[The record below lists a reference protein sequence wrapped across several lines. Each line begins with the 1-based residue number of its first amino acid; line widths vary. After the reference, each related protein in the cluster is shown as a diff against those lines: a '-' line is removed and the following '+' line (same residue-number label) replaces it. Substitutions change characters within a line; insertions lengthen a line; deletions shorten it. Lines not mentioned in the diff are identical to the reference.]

1 MARGIN
7 VASARDLKPD
17 PSGIRLWGLWFVPG
31 LTRVHGWSFL
41 VVSFTTVGLLTAI
54 TGVQTNVL
62 SENFGIPARDQGQWI
77 SALVL
82 WTEFMLLAVFGLVGV
97 AADRIGR
104 RGLFA
109 VGLVLMGLSYVFHAY
124 ADEVWQLFGARVV
137 YAVGIGAGT
146 GMLGTILADYPQ
158 EISRGR
164 VVAVSGAL
172 TGLGV
177 VLIKLM
183 FGDGARVVV
192 DLLGMPEES
201 ALNVGLFLIAAVAF
215 VSAVAAAWGL
225 QAGTPTK
232 REDRP
237 PVKELLT
244 AGVREAVRNPRIAV
258 AYAGAFVARSD
269 LVILGSF
276 LTLWGRFAVE
286 SAGIS
291 GSDAQAMS
299 VRPFAIAQTAGLIW
313 IVVLGFL
320 LEKRDRLLALAVA
333 FTVATVGYLG
343 MAFVDDL
350 LAPASIPLLCM
361 LGAGQISAFW
371 GATTLIGR
379 EAPKASR
386 GTVVGAFNLSGVLG
400 ILMFVALGGVL
411 YDRYGPSAPFLMVGC
426 ANLLVM
432 AAAGGLA
439 LKESREG
446 AQALKESRE
455 GGSGID

>member
-1 MARGIN
+1 MPNGLHAAKG
-7 VASARDLKPD
+7 RDLTPD
-17 PSGIRLWGLWFVPG
+17 PSGKRLAGLWFVPG
-31 LTRVHGWSFL
+31 LTTTNAWSFL
-41 VVSFTTVGLLTAI
+41 FVSFTTVGLLTAI

-77 SALVL
+77 SGLVL
-82 WTEFMLLAVFGLVGV
+82 WTEFVLLAVFGLVGV

-104 RGLFA
+104 RQIFA
-109 VGLVLMGLSYVFHAY
+109 IGLVLMGLSYVFHAY
-124 ADEVWQLFGARVV
+124 AFEIWQLFGARVL
-137 YAVGIGAGT
+137 YAAGIGAAT
-146 GMLGTILADYPQ
+146 GMLATILADYPQ

-164 VVAVSGAL
+164 VVAISGAL

-183 FGDGARVVV
+183 FGDGARVLV
-192 DLLGMPEES
+192 DSLDLSEDTVLP
-201 ALNVGLFLIAAVAF
+201 LGLFLIAAVAF
-215 VSAVAAAWGL
+215 VTAAVAGWGL
-225 QAGTPTK
+225 QPGTPTT
-232 REDRP
+232 REERP

-244 AGVREAVRNPRIAV
+244 AGVHEAISNPRIAV

-286 SAGIS
+286 SAGLT
-291 GSDAQAMS
+291 GSEAQAMS
-299 VRPFAIAQTAGLIW
+299 VRPFAVAQTAGLLW

-320 LEKRDRLLALAVA
+320 LEKRDRLLALGVA
-333 FTVATVGYLG
+333 FGVATIGYLG
-343 MAFVDDL
+343 MWFVGDL
-350 LAPASIPLLCM
+350 LSVRSIPFLCL

-400 ILMFVALGGVL
+400 ILVFVALGGYL
-411 YDRYGPSAPFLMVGC
+411 YDRYGPVAPFIMVGC

-432 AAAGGLA
+432 AAAGSLM
-439 LKESREG
+439 LRESRAAAAQRAEG
-446 AQALKESRE
+446 AA
-455 GGSGID
+455 

>member
-1 MARGIN
+1 MPSGFN
-7 VASARDLKPD
+7 VAKGRELTPD
-17 PSGIRLWGLWFVPG
+17 PSGKRLAGLWFVPG
-31 LTRVHGWSFL
+31 LTATNAWSFL
-41 VVSFTTVGLLTAI
+41 FVSFTTVGLLTAI

-77 SALVL
+77 SGLVL
-82 WTEFMLLAVFGLVGV
+82 WTEFVLLAVFGLVGV

-104 RGLFA
+104 RQIFAIGL
-109 VGLVLMGLSYVFHAY
+109 LLMGLSYVFHAY
-124 ADEVWQLFGARVV
+124 AFEIWQLFGARVL
-137 YAVGIGAGT
+137 YAVGIGAAT
-146 GMLGTILADYPQ
+146 GMLATILADYPQ

-164 VVAVSGAL
+164 VVAISGAL

-183 FGDGARVVV
+183 FGDGARVLVEIL
-192 DLLGMPEES
+192 DLSEDSVLP
-201 ALNVGLFLIAAVAF
+201 LGLFLVAAVAF
-215 VSAVAAAWGL
+215 VTAVVAAWGL
-225 QAGTPTK
+225 QPGTPTT
-232 REDRP
+232 REERP

-244 AGVREAVRNPRIAV
+244 AGVREAISNPRIAV

-286 SAGIS
+286 SAGLT
-291 GSDAQAMS
+291 GPEAQAMS
-299 VRPFAIAQTAGLIW
+299 VRPFAVAQTAGLLW

-320 LEKRDRLLALAVA
+320 LEKRDRLLALGVA
-333 FTVATVGYLG
+333 FGVATIGYLG
-343 MAFVDDL
+343 MWFVGDL
-350 LAPASIPLLCM
+350 LSARSIPFLAL

-400 ILMFVALGGVL
+400 ILVFVALGGYM
-411 YDRYGPSAPFLMVGC
+411 YDRYGPVAPFLMVGC

-432 AAAGGLA
+432 AAAGSLM
-439 LKESREG
+439 LKESR
-446 AQALKESRE
+446 AAAAARAKSAA
-455 GGSGID
+455 

>member
-7 VASARDLKPD
+7 LASERDLKPD
-17 PSGIRLWGLWFVPG
+17 PSGIRLLGLWFVPG
-31 LTRVHGWSFL
+31 LTRAHGWSFIVL
-41 VVSFTTVGLLTAI
+41 SFTTVGLLTAI

-77 SALVL
+77 SVLVL
-82 WTEFMLLAVFGLVGV
+82 WTEFVLIAVFGVVGV

-104 RGLFA
+104 RQLFA
-109 VGLVLMGLSYVFHAY
+109 VGLFFMGLSYVFHAY
-124 ADEVWQLFGARVV
+124 AGEMWQLFGSRVV
-137 YAVGIGAGT
+137 YAVGIGAAT

-164 VVAVSGAL
+164 VVAISGAL

-192 DLLGMPEES
+192 NRLGLPEDS
-201 ALNVGLFLIAAVAF
+201 ALTVGLFLVAAVAF
-215 VSAVAAAWGL
+215 VSAAVAAWGL
-225 QAGTPTK
+225 QSGTPAK
-232 REDRP
+232 REERP
-237 PVKELLT
+237 PVKLLLT
-244 AGVREAVRNPRIAV
+244 AGVREAIKNPRIAV

-291 GSDAQAMS
+291 GAEAQAMS
-299 VRPFAIAQTAGLIW
+299 VRPFAAAQTAGLIW
-313 IVVLGFL
+313 IVLLGFV
-320 LEKRDRLLALAVA
+320 LEKRDRLVALAVA
-333 FTVATVGYLG
+333 FAVATIGYLG
-343 MAFVDDL
+343 MWFVEDL
-350 LAPASIPLLCM
+350 LAPRSIPLLCM

-400 ILMFVALGGVL
+400 ILVFVALGGVL
-411 YDRYGPSAPFLMVGC
+411 YDRYGPPAPFIMVGC

-432 AAAGGLA
+432 GAAGLLA
-439 LKESREG
+439 LKESRDAAAAKRIED
-446 AQALKESRE
+446 AA
-455 GGSGID
+455 

>member
-1 MARGIN
+1 MARGISE
-7 VASARDLKPD
+7 APATDLEPD
-17 PSGIRLWGLWFVPG
+17 KSGIRLFGLWFMPG
-31 LTRVHGWSFL
+31 LTRGHGWSFIAL
-41 VVSFTTVGLLTAI
+41 SFTTVGLLTAI

-82 WTEFMLLAVFGLVGV
+82 WTEFVLIAVFGLVGV

-104 RGLFA
+104 RQLYA
-109 VGLVLMGLSYVFHAY
+109 VGLAFMGLSYVFHAY
-124 ADEVWQLFGARVV
+124 VGEIWQLFGARVV
-137 YAVGIGAGT
+137 VGS
-146 GMLGTILADYPQ
+146 LGLP
-158 EISRGR
+158 EGS
-164 VVAVSGAL
+164 AL
-172 TGLGV
+172 T
-177 VLIKLM
+177 
-183 FGDGARVVV
+183 
-192 DLLGMPEES
+192 
-201 ALNVGLFLIAAVAF
+201 VGLLLIAAVAF
-215 VSAVAAAWGL
+215 VATVVAAWGL
-225 QAGTPTK
+225 QPGTPTE
-232 REDRP
+232 REERP
-237 PVKELLT
+237 PVRELLT
-244 AGVREAVRNPRIAV
+244 AGVREAIKNPRIAV

-286 SAGIS
+286 SAGMA
-291 GSDAQAMS
+291 GSEAQAMS
-299 VRPFAIAQTAGLIW
+299 VRPFAIAQAAGLVW
-313 IVVLGFL
+313 IVLLGFM

-333 FTVATVGYLG
+333 FTVSTIGYLG
-343 MAFVDDL
+343 MWFVDDL
-350 LAPASIPLLCM
+350 LAPGSIPLLCM

-411 YDRYGPSAPFLMVGC
+411 YDRHGPAAPFIMVGF

-439 LKESREG
+439 LKESRAAAA
-446 AQALKESRE
+446 AQRAENAA
-455 GGSGID
+455 

>member
-1 MARGIN
+1 MARGVN
-7 VASARDLKPD
+7 VAQARDLEPD
-17 PSGIRLWGLWFVPG
+17 PSGIRLFGLWFVPG
-31 LTRVHGWSFL
+31 LTRTHGWSFIVL
-41 VVSFTTVGLLTAI
+41 SFTTVGLLTAI

-62 SENFGIPARDQGQWI
+62 SENFGIPAREQGQWI

-82 WTEFMLLAVFGLVGV
+82 WTEFVLLAVFGLVGV

-104 RGLFA
+104 RQIFAIGLFF
-109 VGLVLMGLSYVFHAY
+109 MGLSYVFHAP
-124 ADEVWQLFGARVV
+124 AGELWQLFGARVV
-137 YAVGIGAGT
+137 YAIGIGAAT
-146 GMLGTILADYPQ
+146 GMLATILADYPQ
-158 EISRGR
+158 EVSRGR

-192 DLLGMPEES
+192 DRLGLPEGS
-201 ALNVGLFLIAAVAF
+201 ALTVGLFLVAAVAF
-215 VSAVAAAWGL
+215 VSAAVAAWGL
-225 QAGTPTK
+225 QPGTPTT
-232 REDRP
+232 REERP
-237 PVKELLT
+237 PVKVLLT
-244 AGVREAVRNPRIAV
+244 AGVREAIKNPRIAV

-286 SAGIS
+286 NVGIV
-291 GSDAQAMS
+291 GAEAQAMS
-299 VRPFAIAQTAGLIW
+299 VRPFAVAQTAGLLW
-313 IVVLGFL
+313 IVLLGFM
-320 LEKRDRLLALAVA
+320 LEKRDRLVALGVAFAVA
-333 FTVATVGYLG
+333 TIGYLG
-343 MAFVDDL
+343 MWFVDDL
-350 LAPASIPLLCM
+350 LAPRSIPLLCM

-400 ILMFVALGGVL
+400 ILVFVALGGVL
-411 YDRYGPSAPFLMVGC
+411 YDRYGPAAPFLMVGC

-432 AAAGGLA
+432 AAAGWLA
-439 LKESREG
+439 LKESRDAAAAQSAEG
-446 AQALKESRE
+446 AA
-455 GGSGID
+455 

>member
-1 MARGIN
+1 MPSGFN
-7 VASARDLKPD
+7 VAKGHELKPD
-17 PSGIRLWGLWFVPG
+17 PSGERLAGLWFVPG
-31 LTRVHGWSFL
+31 LTLTNAWSFL
-41 VVSFTTVGLLTAI
+41 FVSFTTVGLLTAI

-77 SALVL
+77 SGLVL
-82 WTEFMLLAVFGLVGV
+82 WTEFVLLAVFGLVGV

-104 RGLFA
+104 RQIFAIGL
-109 VGLVLMGLSYVFHAY
+109 LLMGLSYVLHAY
-124 ADEVWQLFGARVV
+124 AFEIWQLFGARVL
-137 YAVGIGAGT
+137 YAVGIGAAT
-146 GMLGTILADYPQ
+146 GMLATILADYPQ

-183 FGDGARVVV
+183 FGDGARVLV
-192 DLLGMPEES
+192 DSLELSEDSVLP
-201 ALNVGLFLIAAVAF
+201 LGLFLVAAVAF
-215 VSAVAAAWGL
+215 VTAAVAAWGL
-225 QAGTPTK
+225 QPGTPTT
-232 REDRP
+232 REERP

-244 AGVREAVRNPRIAV
+244 AGVREAVKNPRIAV

-286 SAGIS
+286 SAGIT
-291 GSDAQAMS
+291 GSEAQAMS
-299 VRPFAIAQTAGLIW
+299 VRPFAVAQTAGLLW
-313 IVVLGFL
+313 IVLLGFL

-333 FTVATVGYLG
+333 FAVATVGYLG
-343 MAFVDDL
+343 MWFVDDL
-350 LAPASIPLLCM
+350 LALSSIPLLCL

-400 ILMFVALGGVL
+400 ILVFVALGGVL
-411 YDRYGPSAPFLMVGC
+411 YDRYGPAAPFLMVGF

-432 AAAGGLA
+432 GAAGLLA
-439 LKESREG
+439 LKESRAAAAAQRAEG
-446 AQALKESRE
+446 AA
-455 GGSGID
+455 

>member
-1 MARGIN
+1 MPNGLHAAKG
-7 VASARDLKPD
+7 RDLKPD
-17 PSGIRLWGLWFVPG
+17 PSGKRLAGLWFVPG
-31 LTRVHGWSFL
+31 LTTTNAWSFL
-41 VVSFTTVGLLTAI
+41 FVSFTTVGLLTAI

-77 SALVL
+77 SGLVL
-82 WTEFMLLAVFGLVGV
+82 WTEFVLLAVFGLVGV

-104 RGLFA
+104 RQIFAIGL
-109 VGLVLMGLSYVFHAY
+109 LLMGLSYVFHAY
-124 ADEVWQLFGARVV
+124 AFEIWQLFGARVL
-137 YAVGIGAGT
+137 YAVGIGAAT
-146 GMLGTILADYPQ
+146 GMLATILADYPQ

-164 VVAVSGAL
+164 VVAISGAL

-183 FGDGARVVV
+183 FGDGARVLVENL
-192 DLLGMPEES
+192 DLSEES
-201 ALNVGLFLIAAVAF
+201 VLPLGLFLVAAVAF
-215 VSAVAAAWGL
+215 VTAAVAAWGL
-225 QAGTPTK
+225 QPGTPTT
-232 REDRP
+232 REERP

-244 AGVREAVRNPRIAV
+244 AGVREAVKNPRIAV

-286 SAGIS
+286 SAGIT
-291 GSDAQAMS
+291 GAEAQAMS
-299 VRPFAIAQTAGLIW
+299 VRPFAVAQTAGLIW
-313 IVVLGFL
+313 IVLLGYM
-320 LEKRDRLLALAVA
+320 LEKRDRLAALAVA
-333 FTVATVGYLG
+333 FAVATVGYLG
-343 MAFVDDL
+343 MWFVDDL
-350 LAPASIPLLCM
+350 LALSSIPLLCM

-400 ILMFVALGGVL
+400 ILVFVALGGVL
-411 YDRYGPSAPFLMVGC
+411 YDRYGPAAPFLMVGF

-432 AAAGGLA
+432 AAAGLLA
-439 LKESREG
+439 LRESRD
-446 AQALKESRE
+446 AAAADSAA
-455 GGSGID
+455 

>member
-1 MARGIN
+1 MPNGLN
-7 VASARDLKPD
+7 VAKGRDLKPD
-17 PSGIRLWGLWFVPG
+17 PSGIRLFGLWFVPG
-31 LTRVHGWSFL
+31 LTRTHGWSFIVL
-41 VVSFTTVGLLTAI
+41 SFTTVGLLTAI

-62 SENFGIPARDQGQWI
+62 SENFGIPAREQGQWI

-82 WTEFMLLAVFGLVGV
+82 WTEFVLLAVFGLVGV

-104 RGLFA
+104 RQIFA
-109 VGLVLMGLSYVFHAY
+109 IGLVFMGLSYVFHAY
-124 ADEVWQLFGARVV
+124 AGELWQLFGARVA
-137 YAVGIGAGT
+137 YAIGIGAAT
-146 GMLGTILADYPQ
+146 GMLATILADYPQ

-164 VVAVSGAL
+164 VVAISGAL

-192 DLLGMPEES
+192 DSLGLPESS
-201 ALNVGLFLIAAVAF
+201 ALNVGLFLVAAVAF
-215 VSAVAAAWGL
+215 VSAAVAAWGL
-225 QAGTPTK
+225 QPGTPTT
-232 REDRP
+232 REERP

-244 AGVREAVRNPRIAV
+244 AGVREAIKNPRIAV

-286 SAGIS
+286 SAGIA
-291 GSDAQAMS
+291 GAEAQAMS
-299 VRPFAIAQTAGLIW
+299 VRPFAVAQTAGLLW
-313 IVVLGFL
+313 IVLLGFL
-320 LEKRDRLLALAVA
+320 LEKRDRLVALGVAFAVA
-333 FTVATVGYLG
+333 TLGYLG
-343 MAFVDDL
+343 MWFVDDL
-350 LAPASIPLLCM
+350 LAPRSIPFLCM

-400 ILMFVALGGVL
+400 ILVFVALGGVL
-411 YDRYGPSAPFLMVGC
+411 YDRYGPAAPFLMVGC

-439 LKESREG
+439 LKESRDAA
-446 AQALKESRE
+446 AQRAEA
-455 GGSGID
+455 DA

>member
-7 VASARDLKPD
+7 VARSGDVKPD
-17 PSGIRLWGLWFVPG
+17 TSGTRLIGLWFIPG
-31 LTRVHGWSFL
+31 LTRANGWSFIVL
-41 VVSFTTVGLLTAI
+41 SFTTVGLLTAI

-77 SALVL
+77 SGLVL
-82 WTEFMLLAVFGLVGV
+82 WTEFVLLGVFALVGI

-104 RGLFA
+104 RQLYA
-109 VGLVLMGLSYVFHAY
+109 VGLLFLGMSYVFHAF
-124 ADEVWQLFGARVV
+124 AGEVWELFGARVI
-137 YAVGIGAGT
+137 YAIGIGAST

-158 EISRGR
+158 EVSRGR
-164 VVAVSGAL
+164 VVAISGAL

-183 FGDGARVVV
+183 FGDGARVLVNS
-192 DLLGMPEES
+192 LGLPEDS
-201 ALNVGLFLIAAVAF
+201 ALELGLFL
-215 VSAVAAAWGL
+215 VAAIAFISAIVAACGL
-225 QAGTPTK
+225 QPGTPAK
-232 REDRP
+232 REERP
-237 PVKELLT
+237 PVKVLLT
-244 AGVREAVRNPRIAV
+244 AGVREAVKNPRIAV

-276 LTLWGRFAVE
+276 LTLWGRLAVE
-286 SAGIS
+286 SAGIT

-299 VRPFAIAQTAGLIW
+299 VRPFAAAQTAGLIW

-320 LEKRDRLLALAVA
+320 LEKRDRLGALAIS
-333 FTVATVGYLG
+333 FGVATVGYLG
-343 MAFVDDL
+343 MWFVDDL
-350 LAPASIPLLCM
+350 LSLSAIPFLCM

-411 YDRYGPSAPFLMVGC
+411 YDKYGPAAPFIMVGC

-432 AAAGGLA
+432 AAAGMLA
-439 LKESREG
+439 LKESRDAAAAASAEVE
-446 AQALKESRE
+446 A
-455 GGSGID
+455 

>member
-7 VASARDLKPD
+7 PAQTRDLKPD
-17 PSGIRLWGLWFVPG
+17 PSGIRLIGLWFMPG
-31 LTRVHGWSFL
+31 LSLTNAWSFL
-41 VVSFTTVGLLTAI
+41 VLSFTTVGLLTAI

-82 WTEFMLLAVFGLVGV
+82 WTEFALLAVFGVVGV

-104 RGLFA
+104 RQLFA
-109 VGLVLMGLSYVFHAY
+109 VGLVFLGLSYVFHVY
-124 ADEVWQLFGARVV
+124 AQEMWQLFGTRVV
-137 YAVGIGAGT
+137 YAIGIGAAT

-192 DLLGMPEES
+192 DRFGLPEGS
-201 ALNVGLFLIAAVAF
+201 ALEVGLFLIAAIAF
-215 VSAVAAAWGL
+215 LSAVVAAWGL
-225 QAGTPTK
+225 QPGTPAK
-232 REDRP
+232 REERP

-244 AGVREAVRNPRIAV
+244 AGVREAIRNPRIAV

-286 SAGIS
+286 SAGIT

-299 VRPFAIAQTAGLIW
+299 VRPFAVAQTAGLIW
-313 IVVLGFL
+313 IVVLGFM
-320 LEKRDRLLALAVA
+320 LEKRDRLFALAVA
-333 FTVATVGYLG
+333 FGVATLGYLG
-343 MAFVDDL
+343 MWFVDDL
-350 LAPASIPLLCM
+350 LAPKSIPLLCL

-400 ILMFVALGGVL
+400 ILFFVALGGVL
-411 YDRYGPSAPFLMVGC
+411 YDKYGPAAPFVMVGS

-432 AAAGGLA
+432 AAAGALA
-439 LKESREG
+439 LKESRAAAAARAEN
-446 AQALKESRE
+446 AA
-455 GGSGID
+455 

>member
-1 MARGIN
+1 MPNGLHAAKG
-7 VASARDLKPD
+7 RDLKPD
-17 PSGIRLWGLWFVPG
+17 PSGKRLAGLWFVPG
-31 LTRVHGWSFL
+31 LTTTNAWSFL
-41 VVSFTTVGLLTAI
+41 FVSFTTVGLLTAI

-77 SALVL
+77 SGLVL
-82 WTEFMLLAVFGLVGV
+82 WTEFVLLAVFGLVGV

-104 RGLFA
+104 RQIFA
-109 VGLVLMGLSYVFHAY
+109 IGLVLMGLSYVLHAY
-124 ADEVWQLFGARVV
+124 AFEIWQLFGARVL
-137 YAVGIGAGT
+137 YAVGIGAAT
-146 GMLGTILADYPQ
+146 GMLATILADYPQ

-164 VVAVSGAL
+164 VVAISGAL

-183 FGDGARVVV
+183 FGDGARVLVESL
-192 DLLGMPEES
+192 DLPEDS
-201 ALNVGLFLIAAVAF
+201 VLPLGLFLVAAVAF
-215 VSAVAAAWGL
+215 VTAAVAAWGL
-225 QAGTPTK
+225 QPGTPTT
-232 REDRP
+232 REERP

-244 AGVREAVRNPRIAV
+244 AGVREAIRNPRIAV

-286 SAGIS
+286 SAGLT
-291 GSDAQAMS
+291 GSEAQAMS
-299 VRPFAIAQTAGLIW
+299 VRPFAVAQTAGLLW

-320 LEKRDRLLALAVA
+320 LEKRDRLLALGVA
-333 FTVATVGYLG
+333 FGVATIGYLG
-343 MAFVDDL
+343 MWFVGDL
-350 LAPASIPLLCM
+350 LSVRSIPFLCL

-400 ILMFVALGGVL
+400 ILVFVALGGFL
-411 YDRYGPSAPFLMVGC
+411 YGRYGPVAPFIMVGL

-432 AAAGGLA
+432 AAAGSLM
-439 LKESREG
+439 LRESR
-446 AQALKESRE
+446 AAAAKAES
-455 GGSGID
+455 SA

>member
-1 MARGIN
+1 MPNGLHAAKG
-7 VASARDLKPD
+7 RDLKPD
-17 PSGIRLWGLWFVPG
+17 PSGKRLAGLWFVPG
-31 LTRVHGWSFL
+31 LTTTNAWSFL
-41 VVSFTTVGLLTAI
+41 FVSFTTVGLLTAI

-77 SALVL
+77 SGLVL
-82 WTEFMLLAVFGLVGV
+82 WTEFVLLAVFGLVGV

-104 RGLFA
+104 RQIFAIGL
-109 VGLVLMGLSYVFHAY
+109 LLMGLSYVFHAY
-124 ADEVWQLFGARVV
+124 AFEIWQLFGARVL
-137 YAVGIGAGT
+137 YAVGIGAAT
-146 GMLGTILADYPQ
+146 GMLATILADYPQ

-164 VVAVSGAL
+164 VVAISGAL

-183 FGDGARVVV
+183 FGDGARVLVASL
-192 DLLGMPEES
+192 DLPEDS
-201 ALNVGLFLIAAVAF
+201 VLPLGLFLVAAVAF
-215 VSAVAAAWGL
+215 VTAAVAAWGL
-225 QAGTPTK
+225 QPGTPTT
-232 REDRP
+232 REERP

-244 AGVREAVRNPRIAV
+244 AGVREAIRNPRIAV

-286 SAGIS
+286 SAGLT
-291 GSDAQAMS
+291 GSEAQAMS
-299 VRPFAIAQTAGLIW
+299 VRPFAVAQTAGLLW

-320 LEKRDRLLALAVA
+320 LEKRDRLLALGVA
-333 FTVATVGYLG
+333 FGVATIGYLG
-343 MAFVDDL
+343 MWFVGDL
-350 LAPASIPLLCM
+350 LSVRSIPFLCL

-400 ILMFVALGGVL
+400 ILVFVALGGYL
-411 YDRYGPSAPFLMVGC
+411 YGRYGPVAPFIMVGL

-432 AAAGGLA
+432 AATGSLM
-439 LKESREG
+439 LRESRAAAAQRAEG
-446 AQALKESRE
+446 AA
-455 GGSGID
+455 

>member
-7 VASARDLKPD
+7 PAQTRDLKPD
-17 PSGIRLWGLWFVPG
+17 PSGIRLIGLWFMPG
-31 LTRVHGWSFL
+31 LSLTNAWSFL
-41 VVSFTTVGLLTAI
+41 VLSFTTVGLLTAI

-82 WTEFMLLAVFGLVGV
+82 WTEFALLAVFGVVGV

-104 RGLFA
+104 RQLFA
-109 VGLVLMGLSYVFHAY
+109 VGLVFLGLSYVFHVY
-124 ADEVWQLFGARVV
+124 AQEMWQLFGTRVV
-137 YAVGIGAGT
+137 YAIGIGVAT

-192 DLLGMPEES
+192 DRFGLPEGS
-201 ALNVGLFLIAAVAF
+201 ALEVGLFLIAAIAF
-215 VSAVAAAWGL
+215 LSAVVAAWGL
-225 QAGTPTK
+225 QPGTPAK
-232 REDRP
+232 QEERP

-244 AGVREAVRNPRIAV
+244 AGVREAIRNPRIAV

-286 SAGIS
+286 SAGIT

-299 VRPFAIAQTAGLIW
+299 VRPFAVAQTAGLIW
-313 IVVLGFL
+313 IVVLGFM
-320 LEKRDRLLALAVA
+320 LEKRDRLFALAVA
-333 FTVATVGYLG
+333 FGVATLGYLG
-343 MAFVDDL
+343 MWFVDDL
-350 LAPASIPLLCM
+350 LAPKSIPLLCL

-386 GTVVGAFNLSGVLG
+386 GTVVGAFNLSGVMG
-400 ILMFVALGGVL
+400 ILFFVALGGVM
-411 YDRYGPSAPFLMVGC
+411 YDKYGPAAPFVMVGS

-432 AAAGGLA
+432 AAAGALA
-439 LKESREG
+439 LKESR
-446 AQALKESRE
+446 AAAAARAESAA
-455 GGSGID
+455 

>member
-1 MARGIN
+1 MPNGIN
-7 VASARDLKPD
+7 VAKGRDLKPD
-17 PSGIRLWGLWFVPG
+17 PSGKRLAGLWFVPG
-31 LTRVHGWSFL
+31 LTTTNAWSFL
-41 VVSFTTVGLLTAI
+41 FVSFTTVGLLTAI

-77 SALVL
+77 SGLVL
-82 WTEFMLLAVFGLVGV
+82 WTEFVLLAVFGLVGV

-104 RGLFA
+104 RQIFAIGL
-109 VGLVLMGLSYVFHAY
+109 LLMGLSYVFHAY
-124 ADEVWQLFGARVV
+124 AFEIWQLFGARVI
-137 YAVGIGAGT
+137 YAVGIGAAT
-146 GMLGTILADYPQ
+146 GMLATILADYPQ

-183 FGDGARVVV
+183 FGDGARVLVGS
-192 DLLGMPEES
+192 LGLSEES
-201 ALNVGLFLIAAVAF
+201 VLPLGLFLIAAVAF
-215 VSAVAAAWGL
+215 VTAAVAGWGL
-225 QAGTPTK
+225 QPGTPTT
-232 REDRP
+232 REERP

-244 AGVREAVRNPRIAV
+244 AGVREAISNPRIAV

-286 SAGIS
+286 SAGLT
-291 GSDAQAMS
+291 GSEAQALS
-299 VRPFAIAQTAGLIW
+299 VRPFAVAQTAGLLW

-333 FTVATVGYLG
+333 FAVATIGYLG
-343 MAFVDDL
+343 MWFVGDL
-350 LAPASIPLLCM
+350 LSVRSIPLLCL

-400 ILMFVALGGVL
+400 ILVFVALGGYL
-411 YDRYGPSAPFLMVGC
+411 YDRFGPAAPFLMVGC

-439 LKESREG
+439 LKESRDAAARAQG
-446 AQALKESRE
+446 AA
-455 GGSGID
+455 

>member
-1 MARGIN
+1 MPNGLHADK
-7 VASARDLKPD
+7 ARDLEPD
-17 PSGIRLWGLWFVPG
+17 PSGIRLFGLWFVPG
-31 LTRVHGWSFL
+31 LTRTHGWSFIVL
-41 VVSFTTVGLLTAI
+41 SFTTVGLLTAI

-62 SENFGIPARDQGQWI
+62 SENFGIPAREQGQWI

-82 WTEFMLLAVFGLVGV
+82 WTEFVLLAVFGLVGV

-104 RGLFA
+104 RQIFA
-109 VGLVLMGLSYVFHAY
+109 VGLVFMGLSYVLHAY
-124 ADEVWQLFGARVV
+124 AGELWQLFGARVA
-137 YAVGIGAGT
+137 YAIGIGAAT
-146 GMLGTILADYPQ
+146 GMLATILADYPQ

-164 VVAVSGAL
+164 VVAISGAL

-192 DLLGMPEES
+192 DSLGLPESS
-201 ALNVGLFLIAAVAF
+201 ALTVGLFLVAAVAF
-215 VSAVAAAWGL
+215 VSAAVAAWGL
-225 QAGTPTK
+225 QPGTPTT
-232 REDRP
+232 REERP

-244 AGVREAVRNPRIAV
+244 AGVREAIKNPRIAV

-286 SAGIS
+286 SAGIT

-299 VRPFAIAQTAGLIW
+299 VRPFAVAQTAGLLW
-313 IVVLGFL
+313 IVLLGFL
-320 LEKRDRLLALAVA
+320 LEKRDRLVALGVA
-333 FTVATVGYLG
+333 FGVATLGYLG
-343 MAFVDDL
+343 MWFVDDL
-350 LAPASIPLLCM
+350 LAPRSIPLLCM

-400 ILMFVALGGVL
+400 ILVFVALGGVL
-411 YDRYGPSAPFLMVGC
+411 YDRYGPAAPFLMVGC

-439 LKESREG
+439 LKESRDAAAARSAEG
-446 AQALKESRE
+446 AA
-455 GGSGID
+455 

>member
-31 LTRVHGWSFL
+31 LTRTHGWSFL

-82 WTEFMLLAVFGLVGV
+82 WTEFVLIAVFGLVGV

-104 RGLFA
+104 RQLFA
-109 VGLVLMGLSYVFHAY
+109 VGLVFMGLSYVFHAY
-124 ADEVWQLFGARVV
+124 AGEVWELFGARVI
-137 YAVGIGAGT
+137 YAVGIGAAT

-158 EISRGR
+158 EVSRGR

-192 DLLGMPEES
+192 DRLGMPEES
-201 ALNVGLFLIAAVAF
+201 ALTVGLLLIAAVGF
-215 VSAVAAAWGL
+215 VSAVVAAWGL

-237 PVKELLT
+237 PVRELLT
-244 AGVREAVRNPRIAV
+244 AGVREAVKNPRIAV

-400 ILMFVALGGVL
+400 ILIFVALGGVL
-411 YDRYGPSAPFLMVGC
+411 YDRYGPAAPFLMVGC

-439 LKESREG
+439 LKESREER
-446 AQALKESRE
+446 QALKESGAGGRE
-455 GGSGID
+455 IE

>member
-7 VASARDLKPD
+7 PAQTRDLKPD
-17 PSGIRLWGLWFVPG
+17 PSGIRLIGLWFMPG
-31 LTRVHGWSFL
+31 LSLTNAWSFL
-41 VVSFTTVGLLTAI
+41 VLSFTTVGLLTAI

-82 WTEFMLLAVFGLVGV
+82 WTEFALLAVFGVVGV

-104 RGLFA
+104 RQLFA
-109 VGLVLMGLSYVFHAY
+109 VGLVFLGLSYVFHVY
-124 ADEVWQLFGARVV
+124 AQEMWQLFGTRVV
-137 YAVGIGAGT
+137 YAIGIGAAT

-192 DLLGMPEES
+192 DRFGLPEGS
-201 ALNVGLFLIAAVAF
+201 ALEVGLFLIAAIAF
-215 VSAVAAAWGL
+215 LSAVVAAWGL
-225 QAGTPTK
+225 QPGTPAK
-232 REDRP
+232 REERP

-244 AGVREAVRNPRIAV
+244 AGVREAIRNPRIAV

-286 SAGIS
+286 SAGIT

-299 VRPFAIAQTAGLIW
+299 VRPFAVAQTAGLIW
-313 IVVLGFL
+313 IVVLGFM
-320 LEKRDRLLALAVA
+320 LEKRDRLFALAVA
-333 FTVATVGYLG
+333 FGVATLGYLG
-343 MAFVDDL
+343 MWFVDDL
-350 LAPASIPLLCM
+350 LAPKSIPLLCL

-400 ILMFVALGGVL
+400 ILFFVALGGVM
-411 YDRYGPSAPFLMVGC
+411 YDKYGPAAPFVMVGS

-432 AAAGGLA
+432 AAAGALA
-439 LKESREG
+439 LKESR
-446 AQALKESRE
+446 AAAAARAESAA
-455 GGSGID
+455 

>member
-7 VASARDLKPD
+7 PAQTRDLKPD
-17 PSGIRLWGLWFVPG
+17 PSGIRLIGLWFTPG
-31 LTRVHGWSFL
+31 LTRANGWSFIL
-41 VVSFTTVGLLTAI
+41 LSFTTVGLLTAI

-82 WTEFMLLAVFGLVGV
+82 WTEFALLAVFGVVGV

-104 RGLFA
+104 RQLFA
-109 VGLVLMGLSYVFHAY
+109 VGLVFLGLSYVFHVY
-124 ADEVWQLFGARVV
+124 AEEMWQLFGTRVV
-137 YAVGIGAGT
+137 YAIGIGAAT

-192 DLLGMPEES
+192 DRFGLPEGS
-201 ALNVGLFLIAAVAF
+201 ALEVGLLLIAAIAF
-215 VSAVAAAWGL
+215 LSAVVAAWGL
-225 QAGTPTK
+225 QPGTPAK
-232 REDRP
+232 REERP

-244 AGVREAVRNPRIAV
+244 AGVREAIRNPRIAV

-286 SAGIS
+286 SAGIT

-299 VRPFAIAQTAGLIW
+299 VRPFAVAQTAGLIW
-313 IVVLGFL
+313 IVALGFM
-320 LEKRDRLLALAVA
+320 LEKRDRLFALAVA
-333 FTVATVGYLG
+333 FGVATLGYLG
-343 MAFVDDL
+343 MWFVDDL
-350 LAPASIPLLCM
+350 LAPRSIPLLCL

-386 GTVVGAFNLSGVLG
+386 GTVVGAFNLSGVMG
-400 ILMFVALGGVL
+400 ILFFVALGGVM
-411 YDRYGPSAPFLMVGC
+411 YDKYGPAAPFVMVGS

-432 AAAGGLA
+432 AAAGALA
-439 LKESREG
+439 LKESR
-446 AQALKESRE
+446 AAAAARAESAV
-455 GGSGID
+455 

>member
-1 MARGIN
+1 MPNGIN
-7 VASARDLKPD
+7 VARGRDLKPD
-17 PSGIRLWGLWFVPG
+17 PSGKRLAGLWFVPG
-31 LTRVHGWSFL
+31 LTTANAWSFL
-41 VVSFTTVGLLTAI
+41 FVSFTTVGLLTAI

-77 SALVL
+77 SGLVL
-82 WTEFMLLAVFGLVGV
+82 WTEFVLLAVFGLVGV

-104 RGLFA
+104 RQIFAIGL
-109 VGLVLMGLSYVFHAY
+109 LLMGLSYVFHAY
-124 ADEVWQLFGARVV
+124 AFEIWQLFGARVI
-137 YAVGIGAGT
+137 YAVGIGAAT
-146 GMLGTILADYPQ
+146 GMLATILADYPQ

-183 FGDGARVVV
+183 FGDGARVLV
-192 DLLGMPEES
+192 DSLGLSEDSVLP
-201 ALNVGLFLIAAVAF
+201 LGLFLIAAVAF
-215 VSAVAAAWGL
+215 VTAAVAAWGL
-225 QAGTPTK
+225 QPGTPTT
-232 REDRP
+232 REERP

-244 AGVREAVRNPRIAV
+244 AGVREAISNPRIAV

-286 SAGIS
+286 SAGLT
-291 GSDAQAMS
+291 GSEAQAMS
-299 VRPFAIAQTAGLIW
+299 VRPFAVAQTAGLLW
-313 IVVLGFL
+313 IVLLGFL

-333 FTVATVGYLG
+333 FGVATIGYLG
-343 MAFVDDL
+343 MWFVGDL
-350 LAPASIPLLCM
+350 LSVRSIPFLCL

-400 ILMFVALGGVL
+400 ILVFVALGGYL
-411 YDRYGPSAPFLMVGC
+411 YDRYGPVAPFLMVGC

-439 LKESREG
+439 LKESRDAAAS
-446 AQALKESRE
+446 AQNAA
-455 GGSGID
+455 

>member
-7 VASARDLKPD
+7 PAAKRDLEPD
-17 PSGIRLWGLWFVPG
+17 PSGIRLFGLWFVPG
-31 LTRVHGWSFL
+31 LTRTHGWSFIVL
-41 VVSFTTVGLLTAI
+41 SFTTVGLLTAI

-62 SENFGIPARDQGQWI
+62 SENFGIPAREQGQWI

-82 WTEFMLLAVFGLVGV
+82 WTEFVLLAVFGLVGV

-104 RGLFA
+104 RQIFA
-109 VGLVLMGLSYVFHAY
+109 IGLVFMGLSYVLHAY
-124 ADEVWQLFGARVV
+124 AGELWQLFGARVA
-137 YAVGIGAGT
+137 YAIGIGAAT
-146 GMLGTILADYPQ
+146 GMLATILADYPQ
-158 EISRGR
+158 EVSRGR
-164 VVAVSGAL
+164 VVAISGAL

-192 DLLGMPEES
+192 ESLGLPESS
-201 ALNVGLFLIAAVAF
+201 ALTVGLFMVAAVAF
-215 VSAVAAAWGL
+215 VSAAVAAWGL
-225 QAGTPTK
+225 QPGTPTT
-232 REDRP
+232 REERP
-237 PVKELLT
+237 PVRELLT
-244 AGVREAVRNPRIAV
+244 AGVREAVKNPRIAV

-286 SAGIS
+286 SAGIT

-299 VRPFAIAQTAGLIW
+299 VRPFAVAQTAGLLW
-313 IVVLGFL
+313 IVLLGFM

-333 FTVATVGYLG
+333 FAVATIGYLG
-343 MAFVDDL
+343 MWFVDDL
-350 LAPASIPLLCM
+350 LAPRSIPLLCM

-400 ILMFVALGGVL
+400 ILVFVALGGVL
-411 YDRYGPSAPFLMVGC
+411 YDRYGPAAPFLMVGC

-439 LKESREG
+439 LKESRDAAAS
-446 AQALKESRE
+446 AQDAA
-455 GGSGID
+455 

>member
-1 MARGIN
+1 MARGISE
-7 VASARDLKPD
+7 APATDLEPD
-17 PSGIRLWGLWFVPG
+17 QSGIRLFGLWFMPG
-31 LTRVHGWSFL
+31 LTRGHSWSFVAL
-41 VVSFTTVGLLTAI
+41 SFTTVGLLTAI

-82 WTEFMLLAVFGLVGV
+82 WTEFVLIAVFGLVGV

-104 RGLFA
+104 RQLYA
-109 VGLVLMGLSYVFHAY
+109 AGLVFMGLSYVFHAY
-124 ADEVWQLFGARVV
+124 AGEIWQLFGARVL
-137 YAVGIGAGT
+137 YAIGIGAAT

-164 VVAVSGAL
+164 VVAISGAL

-192 DLLGMPEES
+192 GRLGMPESS
-201 ALNVGLFLIAAVAF
+201 ALSVGLFLIAAVAF
-215 VSAVAAAWGL
+215 VAAAMAAWGL
-225 QAGTPTK
+225 QPGTPTK
-232 REDRP
+232 REERP

-244 AGVREAVRNPRIAV
+244 AGIREAIKNPRIAV

-291 GSDAQAMS
+291 GAEAQAMS
-299 VRPFAIAQTAGLIW
+299 VRPFVIAQAVGLVW
-313 IVVLGFL
+313 IVLLGFM

-333 FTVATVGYLG
+333 FTVSTIGYLG
-343 MAFVDDL
+343 MWFVDDL
-350 LAPASIPLLCM
+350 LAPGSIPLLCM

-411 YDRYGPSAPFLMVGC
+411 YDRHGPAAPFIMVGF

-439 LKESREG
+439 LKESRAAAAAKRAED
-446 AQALKESRE
+446 AA
-455 GGSGID
+455 

>member
-1 MARGIN
+1 MPSGFN
-7 VASARDLKPD
+7 VAKARNLKPD
-17 PSGIRLWGLWFVPG
+17 PSGKRLAGLWFVPG
-31 LTRVHGWSFL
+31 LTTTNAWSFL
-41 VVSFTTVGLLTAI
+41 FVSFTTVGLLTAI

-77 SALVL
+77 SGLVL
-82 WTEFMLLAVFGLVGV
+82 WTEFVLLAVFGLVGV

-104 RGLFA
+104 RQIFAIGL
-109 VGLVLMGLSYVFHAY
+109 LLMGLSYVLHAY
-124 ADEVWQLFGARVV
+124 AFEIWQLFGARVL
-137 YAVGIGAGT
+137 YAVGIGAAT
-146 GMLGTILADYPQ
+146 GMLATILADYPQ

-183 FGDGARVVV
+183 FGDGARVLV
-192 DLLGMPEES
+192 DSLGLSEDSVLP
-201 ALNVGLFLIAAVAF
+201 LGLFLIAAVAF
-215 VSAVAAAWGL
+215 VTAAVAGWGL
-225 QAGTPTK
+225 QPGTPTT
-232 REDRP
+232 REERP

-244 AGVREAVRNPRIAV
+244 AGVREAISNPRIAV

-286 SAGIS
+286 SAGIT

-299 VRPFAIAQTAGLIW
+299 VRPFAVAQTAGLLW

-320 LEKRDRLLALAVA
+320 LEKRDRLVALAVA
-333 FTVATVGYLG
+333 FAVATIGYLG
-343 MAFVDDL
+343 MWFVDDL
-350 LAPASIPLLCM
+350 LSVRSIPVLCM

-400 ILMFVALGGVL
+400 ILVFVALGGYL
-411 YDRYGPSAPFLMVGC
+411 YDRFGPAAPFLMVGS

-439 LKESREG
+439 LKESRDAAAQRAEG
-446 AQALKESRE
+446 AA
-455 GGSGID
+455 

>member
-7 VASARDLKPD
+7 PAKDRDLKPD
-17 PSGIRLWGLWFVPG
+17 PSGIRLFGLWFVPG
-31 LTRVHGWSFL
+31 LTRANGWSFIFL
-41 VVSFTTVGLLTAI
+41 SFTAVGLLTAI

-62 SENFGIPARDQGQWI
+62 SENFGIAARDQGQWI

-82 WTEFMLLAVFGLVGV
+82 WTEFVLLAVFAVVGV

-104 RGLFA
+104 RQLFA
-109 VGLVLMGLSYVFHAY
+109 VGLVFMGFSYVFHAY
-124 ADEVWQLFGARVV
+124 AGEIWQLFGARVA
-137 YAVGIGAGT
+137 YAIGIGAAT

-158 EISRGR
+158 EVSRGR
-164 VVAVSGAL
+164 VVAISGAL

-192 DLLGMPEES
+192 GSLDLPEES
-201 ALNVGLFLIAAVAF
+201 SLTVGLYLIAAVAF
-215 VSAVAAAWGL
+215 VSAAVAAWGL

-232 REDRP
+232 REERP

-286 SAGIS
+286 SAGII

-299 VRPFAIAQTAGLIW
+299 VRPFAVAQTAGLLW
-313 IVVLGFL
+313 IVLLGFL
-320 LEKRDRLLALAVA
+320 LEKRDRLVALAVA
-333 FTVATVGYLG
+333 FAVATIGYLG
-343 MAFVDDL
+343 MWFVDDL
-350 LAPASIPLLCM
+350 LSVGAIPLLCM

-400 ILMFVALGGVL
+400 ILVFVALGGVL
-411 YDRYGPSAPFLMVGC
+411 YDKYGPAAPFLMVGC

-439 LKESREG
+439 LKESRAAAAAQSAEG
-446 AQALKESRE
+446 AA
-455 GGSGID
+455 

>member
-1 MARGIN
+1 MARGIP
-7 VASARDLKPD
+7 VDQARDLTPE
-17 PSGIRLWGLWFVPG
+17 PSGKRLAGLWFVPG
-31 LTRVHGWSFL
+31 ITLNHAWSFL
-41 VVSFTTVGLLTAI
+41 FVSFTTVGLLTAI

-82 WTEFMLLAVFGLVGV
+82 WTEFVLLAVFGLVGV

-104 RGLFA
+104 RQIFAIGL
-109 VGLVLMGLSYVFHAY
+109 LLMGLSYVFHAY
-124 ADEVWQLFGARVV
+124 AAEIWQLFGARVI
-137 YAVGIGAGT
+137 YAVGIGAST
-146 GMLGTILADYPQ
+146 GMLATILADYPQ

-183 FGDGARVVV
+183 FGDGARVLVERFELPDASV
-192 DLLGMPEES
+192 LPL
-201 ALNVGLFLIAAVAF
+201 GLFLIAAVAF
-215 VSAVAAAWGL
+215 ITAVVAAFGL
-225 QAGTPTK
+225 QPGTPTT
-232 REDRP
+232 REERP

-244 AGVREAVRNPRIAV
+244 AGVREAVKNPRIAV

-286 SAGIS
+286 SAGLA
-291 GSDAQAMS
+291 GSEAQAMS
-299 VRPFAIAQTAGLIW
+299 VRPFAVAQTAGLLW

-320 LEKRDRLLALAVA
+320 LEKRDRLFALAVA
-333 FTVATVGYLG
+333 FGVATLGYLG
-343 MAFVDDL
+343 MWFVDDL
-350 LAPASIPLLCM
+350 LSLRSIPLLCL

-400 ILMFVALGGVL
+400 ILVFVALGGVL
-411 YDRYGPSAPFLMVGC
+411 YDRFGPVAPFLMVGG

-432 AAAGGLA
+432 AAAGALA
-439 LKESREG
+439 LKESR
-446 AQALKESRE
+446 AATADAS
-455 GGSGID
+455 

>member
-1 MARGIN
+1 MPNGLN
-7 VASARDLKPD
+7 VAKARDLEPD
-17 PSGIRLWGLWFVPG
+17 PSGIRLFGLWFVPG
-31 LTRVHGWSFL
+31 LTRTHGWSFIVL
-41 VVSFTTVGLLTAI
+41 SFTTVGLLTAI

-62 SENFGIPARDQGQWI
+62 SENFGIPAREQGQWI

-82 WTEFMLLAVFGLVGV
+82 WTEFVLLAVFGLVGV

-104 RGLFA
+104 RQIFA
-109 VGLVLMGLSYVFHAY
+109 VGLVFMGLSYVFHAY
-124 ADEVWQLFGARVV
+124 AGELWQLFGARVA
-137 YAVGIGAGT
+137 YAIGIGAAT
-146 GMLGTILADYPQ
+146 GMLATILADYPQ

-164 VVAVSGAL
+164 VVAISGAL

-192 DLLGMPEES
+192 DSLGLPESS
-201 ALNVGLFLIAAVAF
+201 ALTVGLFLVAAVAF
-215 VSAVAAAWGL
+215 VSAAVAAWGL
-225 QAGTPTK
+225 QPGTPTT
-232 REDRP
+232 REERP

-244 AGVREAVRNPRIAV
+244 AGVREAIKNPRIAV

-286 SAGIS
+286 SAGIT

-299 VRPFAIAQTAGLIW
+299 VRPFAVAQTAGLLW
-313 IVVLGFL
+313 IVLLGFL
-320 LEKRDRLLALAVA
+320 LEKRDRLVALGVA
-333 FTVATVGYLG
+333 FGVATLGYLG
-343 MAFVDDL
+343 MWFVDDL
-350 LAPASIPLLCM
+350 LAPRSIPLLCM

-400 ILMFVALGGVL
+400 ILVFVALGGVL
-411 YDRYGPSAPFLMVGC
+411 YDRYGPAAPFLMVGC

-439 LKESREG
+439 LKESRDAAAARSAEG
-446 AQALKESRE
+446 AA
-455 GGSGID
+455 